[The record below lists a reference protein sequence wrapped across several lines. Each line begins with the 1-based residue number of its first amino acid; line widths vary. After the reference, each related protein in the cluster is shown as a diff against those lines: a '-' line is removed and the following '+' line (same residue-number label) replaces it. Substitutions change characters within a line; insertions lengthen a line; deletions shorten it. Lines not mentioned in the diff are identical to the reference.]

1 MEYKVWKTNR
11 FNDEILTEL
20 VAIFY
25 DLKKAKD
32 FVEYQST
39 IAKSAIMENGKELI
53 LINERMI

>member
-25 DLKKAKD
+25 DLKRLR
-32 FVEYQST
+32 T
-39 IAKSAIMENGKELI
+39 L
-53 LINERMI
+53 

>member
-39 IAKSAIMENGKELI
+39 ISESHAIMENGKRI
-53 LINERMI
+53 DID